1 MNNTKWYSS
10 WLSDKFMSN
19 ECTGQMVVPSWPK
32 VAQDVPKVSTFKV
45 YCSMED
51 PIKRELK
58 NTERQLEEIEKSGNR
73 WLSGAFIRFGIRWT
87 VLIVLYA
94 LLWQPFPWIK
104 WTLILSVP
112 LGIYSFR
119 SIMQTQDKLAD
130 VTREVREKLREAQE
144 SIERMDEE
152 E

>member
-1 MNNTKWYSS
+1 
-10 WLSDKFMSN
+10 MSN
-19 ECTGQMVVPSWPK
+19 RCTGQAAVPSWPK
-32 VAQDVPKVSTFKV
+32 VAQYVPKVSTFKV
-45 YCSMED
+45 YYSMED

-87 VLIVLYA
+87 ILIILYA

-130 VTREVREKLREAQE
+130 VTREVREKLREAQK
-144 SIERMDEE
+144 SIEQMDEE

>member
-1 MNNTKWYSS
+1 
-10 WLSDKFMSN
+10 
-19 ECTGQMVVPSWPK
+19 
-32 VAQDVPKVSTFKV
+32 
-45 YCSMED
+45 MED

-87 VLIVLYA
+87 ILIVLYA

-119 SIMQTQDKLAD
+119 SIMQTQDKLAE
-130 VTREVREKLREAQE
+130 VTREGREKLRDAQE
-144 SIERMDEE
+144 SIEQMEE
-152 E
+152 EE

>member
-1 MNNTKWYSS
+1 
-10 WLSDKFMSN
+10 
-19 ECTGQMVVPSWPK
+19 
-32 VAQDVPKVSTFKV
+32 
-45 YCSMED
+45 MED

-87 VLIVLYA
+87 ILIVLYA

-144 SIERMDEE
+144 SIEQMDEE